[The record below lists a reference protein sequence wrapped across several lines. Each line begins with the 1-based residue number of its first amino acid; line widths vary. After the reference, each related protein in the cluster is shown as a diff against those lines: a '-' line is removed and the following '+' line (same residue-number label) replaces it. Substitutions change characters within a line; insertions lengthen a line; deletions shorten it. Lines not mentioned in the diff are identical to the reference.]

1 MTSVVHDRKNTHIS
15 LNQDG
20 RSVQVI
26 TRKLD
31 LDQTSMVHTHVYMER
46 HTRDQTH
53 FSVANFSLDDSDD
66 ICDPE

>member
-1 MTSVVHDRKNTHIS
+1 MEGNFLLPVEINIDFFIQFKIGKVNYDKCGALQKKNTHIP

-31 LDQTSMVHTHVYMER
+31 LDQTSMVHTH
-46 HTRDQTH
+46 
-53 FSVANFSLDDSDD
+53 
-66 ICDPE
+66 I